1 MLARLAVRTGRLPS
15 EWEAELEHNERAVW
29 TVIALLEQA
38 DQPEQGD

>member
-29 TVIALLEQA
+29 TVVELFEQEDDAKNA
-38 DQPEQGD
+38 D